1 MGKLRVHGVFHF
13 VLKCCVTDPDLPDS
27 QEGAA
32 KRARTAYTRLAKSF
46 PFPRTGY
53 LKIFWGPNQTA
64 QPSQGLFTPCKG
76 PFFLQNELVTQ
87 IILHIDFN
95 Q

>member
-32 KRARTAYTRLAKSF
+32 KRARTAYTRLAK
-46 PFPRTGY
+46 PFSISENRLFENFLGS
-53 LKIFWGPNQTA
+53 KSNSTA
-64 QPSQGLFTPCKG
+64 YTKFVHTILVPLFS
-76 PFFLQNELVTQ
+76 L
-87 IILHIDFN
+87 I
-95 Q
+95 